1 MGDYRVIYLP
11 GGRADATGDVRRY
24 ALEQG
29 VTEEAAIERG
39 LHEKAKEFRGTG
51 TEIYAKR

>member
-1 MGDYRVIYLP
+1 MLDDMLHKRGIDE
-11 GGRADATGDVRRY
+11 A
-24 ALEQG
+24 
-29 VTEEAAIERG
+29 AAIERG